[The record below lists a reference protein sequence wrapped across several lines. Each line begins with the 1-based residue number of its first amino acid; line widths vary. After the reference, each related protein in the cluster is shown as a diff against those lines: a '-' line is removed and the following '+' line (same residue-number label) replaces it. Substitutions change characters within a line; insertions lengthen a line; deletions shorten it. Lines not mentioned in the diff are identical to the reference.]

1 MENKLTDLNNILF
14 EQIECLN
21 DNDLHGDALK
31 QQIKKSQAIES
42 IAGMIIAN
50 ANTVLKAESAYMAR
64 NRLYTKNKEL
74 TRTGVALAK
83 LGTTIVKK
91 GKNK

>member
-14 EQIECLN
+14 EQIERLN
-21 DNDLHGDALK
+21 DDDLHGDALK

-50 ANTVLKAESAYMAR
+50 ANTVLKAEKMKMDY
-64 NRLYTKNKEL
+64 
-74 TRTGVALAK
+74 ALNDRDPNQVPEM
-83 LGTTIVKK
+83 LRIEGRKK
-91 GKNK
+91 IG

>member
-14 EQIECLN
+14 EQIERLN
-21 DNDLHGDALK
+21 DDDLHGDALK

-50 ANTVLKAESAYMAR
+50 ANTVLKAE
-64 NRLYTKNKEL
+64 
-74 TRTGVALAK
+74 K
-83 LGTTIVKK
+83 LKMEYAMDDRDPNQVPEMLRIEGRKK
-91 GKNK
+91 IG